1 MNFSGGGVLALSFAG
16 MVDTLYLSLSRDSGP
31 ISCHVTEGCGDVLNS
46 VYSEVGGIP
55 LSWFGLA
62 FYVAVFAAA
71 VFEIFGGSDALR
83 LIFWPA
89 AAAVAVSVALTG
101 IQVFVPGSLLRVLP
115 DFGGT
120 MHRDL
125 LCRSECQK
133 IRTDWGSWVVGT
145 YCDRAADNGISC
157 PGTSPHPVTLTPRLA
172 SVVPPHGGPCR
183 ASLHLPPTFRCVPKQ
198 GLRSGWSRASPFIRT
213 GCPNE

>member
-101 IQVFVPGSLLRVLP
+101 IQVFVLEAYCEYCLTSAGLCTAIFFVVLSV
-115 DFGGT
+115 
-120 MHRDL
+120 R
-125 LCRSECQK
+125 RSER
-133 IRTDWGSWVVGT
+133 IGEVG
-145 YCDRAADNGISC
+145 
-157 PGTSPHPVTLTPRLA
+157 
-172 SVVPPHGGPCR
+172 
-183 ASLHLPPTFRCVPKQ
+183 
-198 GLRSGWSRASPFIRT
+198 
-213 GCPNE
+213 